1 MSGPLQTGFQGLVN
15 NQPGVAESGDFYGT
29 NPRAVVLAGPGAF
42 VSPASQLTV
51 GSFAWADTDTGA
63 VSQSEVAGFQVAFV
77 GRAPNQAVI
86 TAFLA
91 PSTYLINAG
100 FPVTLHSQG
109 DFWTVF
115 AGGATPGQQV
125 YADPATGA
133 AIAGAP
139 GGINAASGTG
149 AVGAALTASV
159 GLVSATATSAAGV
172 VTLSAVVGY
181 VSPGD
186 SLTDGVDTGVIIAQL
201 TGPAGGNG
209 TYSITGPAPGD
220 WTAATVA
227 GTSTVLDATVVTG
240 LVSVGDT
247 ITGAGLT
254 TATIVSQISG
264 APGGVGLYRLSGSA
278 QTVASEAMV
287 DSSNVLNLTVVA
299 TGSFGPGDV
308 LTGPSG
314 SPSIVSQQ
322 SGPVG
327 GVGHYTISG
336 APIHFASGSITVGG
350 VATQF
355 FVNSVA
361 AAGELAKISS
371 WG

>member
-1 MSGPLQTGFQGLVN
+1 MSGPIQNGFQGLVN
-15 NQPGVAESGDFYGT
+15 NQPGVGESGDFYGT

-42 VSPASQLTV
+42 VSPAGQLTV
-51 GSFAWADTDTGA
+51 GNFAWADTDTGV
-63 VSQSEVAGFQVAFV
+63 VSQSEVAGFQLAFV

-109 DFWTVF
+109 DFWTTF

-125 YADPATGA
+125 YADPTTGA

-139 GGINAASGTG
+139 GGINAATGTG
-149 AVGAALTASV
+149 SVGAALTAAMGASFTGV
-159 GLVSATATSAAGV
+159 VASNVLTVSALTGFLTPGDIISSASITAGV
-172 VTLSAVVGY
+172 LG
-181 VSPGD
+181 
-186 SLTDGVDTGVIIAQL
+186 AQL
-201 TGPAGGNG
+201 TGSTGGTG
-209 TYSITGPAPGD
+209 TYTLTHANVASEAMT
-220 WTAATVA
+220 TASTTLVA
-227 GTSTVLDATVVTG
+227 SVVTG
-240 LVSVGDT
+240 YVTVGDT
-247 ITGAGLT
+247 VTGAGLT
-254 TATIVSQISG
+254 TGTITAQLTGS
-264 APGGVGLYRLSGSA
+264 AGGVGHYTLSGSA
-278 QTVASEAMV
+278 QHVASEAMV
-287 DSSNVLNLTVVA
+287 DSSNVLDLTAVA
-299 TGSFGPGDV
+299 TGVFGPGDV

-314 SPSIVSQQ
+314 SPSIVAQTA
-322 SGPVG
+322 GTPG
-327 GVGHYTISG
+327 GVGFYTISG
-336 APIHFASGSITVGG
+336 APIHFAPGSITVGG